1 MQANYTYTDADG
13 SVPNGG
19 LDSLLDPVSYRD
31 IALPASS
38 KHTFNGVIGY
48 ENGPLSLRLSGTYR
62 DEYLDEINSEAE
74 LDRLVD
80 DHFQLDFS
88 AKLKL
93 TDNIRVFYE
102 WVNINNAKYFAF
114 NRLGNQQNIYQY
126 EEYNW
131 TMKGGV
137 RFTF

>member
-1 MQANYTYTDADG
+1 MDG
-13 SVPNGG
+13 AGAGPRRPIIGRSGDQDHPA
-19 LDSLLDPVSYRD
+19 DSLAALD
-31 IALPASS
+31 I
-38 KHTFNGVIGY
+38 GVRAGGVRQG
-48 ENGPLSLRLSGTYR
+48 EF
-62 DEYLDEINSEAE
+62 
-74 LDRLVD
+74 LVD

>member
-1 MQANYTYTDADG
+1 M
-13 SVPNGG
+13 
-19 LDSLLDPVSYRD
+19 
-31 IALPASS
+31 
-38 KHTFNGVIGY
+38 IGY